1 MPQRQCVNENWGL
14 GLHWRAFPLHH
25 TATHR
30 MTHRLSPRTALLLTI
45 PPLLWAG
52 NAVVGRLMTTHVPPI
67 TFNLLRWVVGFVLLL
82 PLAAWV
88 LKRNSPLWT
97 HWRRLA
103 LLGLLGM
110 GSYNALQ
117 YMALKTSTPL
127 NVTLVGASMPIFMLG
142 LGRLFFGARISRQQ
156 WWGVL
161 LSTTGVLTVLTR
173 GDLNQLLALRLVP
186 GDVLM
191 LLATAAWS
199 WYSWLLIKPPAN
211 QPDPPALRNDW
222 AAWLLAQVVP
232 GLMWSG
238 LFTGVEWAVA
248 PDLHIQWGWPLL
260 AALAYVAIGPS
271 LLAYYCWGTGVAAA
285 GPQVAGFFVNL
296 TPMFAAVLSA
306 AVLGDLPKV
315 YHAVAFGLIVGG
327 IVVSSRR

>member
-1 MPQRQCVNENWGL
+1 MTTRL
-14 GLHWRAFPLHH
+14 
-25 TATHR
+25 TA
-30 MTHRLSPRTALLLTI
+30 RTALLLTI

-52 NAVVGRLMTTHVPPI
+52 NAVVGRLMTTEVPPI
-67 TFNLLRWVVGFVLLL
+67 TFNLLRWVMGFALLL

-88 LKRNSPLWT
+88 VRRDSPLWS
-97 HWRRLA
+97 HWRRMA

-127 NVTLVGASMPIFMLG
+127 NVTLVGSSMPIFMLG
-142 LGRLFFGARISRQQ
+142 LGRLFFGAAISRQQ
-156 WWGVL
+156 WWGVA

-173 GDLNQLLALRLVP
+173 GDWNQLLTLRLVA

-191 LLATAAWS
+191 LLATATWA

-232 GLMWSG
+232 GLVWSG
-238 LFTGVEWAVA
+238 LFTGVEWAVM
-248 PDLHIQWGWPLL
+248 PGLEIHWGWPLV
-260 AALAYVAIGPS
+260 AALVYVAVGPS
-271 LLAYYCWGTGVAAA
+271 LVAYYCWGNGVAAA
-285 GPQVAGFFVNL
+285 GPQAAGFFVNL
-296 TPMFAAVLSA
+296 TPLFAALLSA
-306 AVLGDLPKV
+306 AVLGELPKV
-315 YHAVAFGLIVGG
+315 YHGVAFALIVGG

>member
-1 MPQRQCVNENWGL
+1 
-14 GLHWRAFPLHH
+14 
-25 TATHR
+25 
-30 MTHRLSPRTALLLTI
+30 MTVHLTPRTALLLTI

-52 NAVVGRLMTTHVPPI
+52 NAVVGRLMVGAIPPI
-67 TFNLLRWVVGFVLLL
+67 TFNLVRWLVALLLLL

-88 LKRNSPLWT
+88 LKPSSPLWP
-97 HWRRLA
+97 HWRRMA

-110 GSYNALQ
+110 GCYNALQ

-142 LGRLFFGARISRQQ
+142 LGRLFFGAHISRQQ
-156 WWGVL
+156 KWGVL

-173 GDLNQLLALRLVP
+173 GDVNQLLALRLVP

-222 AAWLLAQVVP
+222 AAWLMAQVVP
-232 GLMWSG
+232 GLVWSG

-248 PDLHIQWGWPLL
+248 PDLQIQWGWPLL

-271 LLAYYCWGTGVAAA
+271 LVAYYCWGTGVAAA
-285 GPQVAGFFVNL
+285 GPQAAGFFVNL
-296 TPMFAAVLSA
+296 TPLFAAVLSA
-306 AVLGDLPKV
+306 AVLGELPKV
-315 YHAVAFGLIVGG
+315 YHGVAFALIVGG
-327 IVVSSRR
+327 IVVSARRT

>member
-1 MPQRQCVNENWGL
+1 
-14 GLHWRAFPLHH
+14 
-25 TATHR
+25 
-30 MTHRLSPRTALLLTI
+30 MTTRLSLRTALLLTV

-52 NAVVGRLMTTHVPPI
+52 NAVVGRLMTSEVPPI
-67 TFNLLRWVVGFVLLL
+67 TFNLLRWVVGFALLL
-82 PLAAWV
+82 PLAVWV
-88 LKRNSPLWT
+88 VKPGSPLWT
-97 HWRRLA
+97 HWRRMA

-127 NVTLVGASMPIFMLG
+127 NVTLVGSSMPIFMLG
-142 LGRLFFGARISRQQ
+142 MGRLFFGAAISRQQ
-156 WWGVL
+156 WWGVA

-173 GDLNQLLALRLVP
+173 GDWHQLAALRLVP

-238 LFTGVEWAVA
+238 LFTGVEWAVV
-248 PDLHIQWGWPLL
+248 PDLHIHWDWPLL
-260 AALAYVAIGPS
+260 AALAYVALGPS
-271 LLAYYCWGTGVAAA
+271 VLAYYCWGNGVAQA
-285 GPQVAGFFVNL
+285 GPQMAGFFVNL
-296 TPMFAAVLSA
+296 TPLFAAVLSA
-306 AVLGDLPKV
+306 AVLGELPKP
-315 YHAVAFGLIVGG
+315 YHAAAFALIVGG
-327 IVVSSRR
+327 IVVSSYRRT